1 MAEIIALEQAKAYL
15 GIEHSDDDSR
25 LIAICARVSADI
37 QRFTRRSFSEVTAG
51 AIFLADGGAEALI
64 LPGLPV
70 AAVTKIEDLA
80 DGAAEEDLDL
90 IEIEA
95 GAGLIFWRESGVRK
109 LWPGWY
115 RDRRYRV
122 TYSHGYASAP
132 EDVKGAA
139 YDMIAARYE
148 RPDSSETSR
157 RENDLSV
164 TYGDVWASVEASL
177 RPYRNR
183 IL

>member
-1 MAEIIALEQAKAYL
+1 M
-15 GIEHSDDDSR
+15 
-25 LIAICARVSADI
+25 
-37 QRFTRRSFSEVTAG
+37 
-51 AIFLADGGAEALI
+51 
-64 LPGLPV
+64 
-70 AAVTKIEDLA
+70 
-80 DGAAEEDLDL
+80 
-90 IEIEA
+90 
-95 GAGLIFWRESGVRK
+95 IFWRESGVRK